1 MELTSLTFEQLR
13 LIVVVYTSSLVP
25 LILIPYL
32 TLKKVIPS
40 WIPIVYIGSFLSCA
54 IGWELWFTYGWIG
67 GINVDLRREPILSIL
82 IPIHINWLLN
92 SLADAGTI
100 CLGGLFITWKLMK
113 KNSRIFFEWHWA
125 TFFCLLFI
133 FVFQNI
139 LVEMFLYHDQLS
151 IGKPLSWAPLT
162 PLGPWFNP
170 VLFTFNNRS
179 ISFQSQIPWL
189 LMTPIFYKTL
199 IYYLNNYYLN
209 K

>member
-13 LIVVVYTSSLVP
+13 LIIVVYTSSLVP
-25 LILIPYL
+25 LILIPCL

-40 WIPIVYIGSFLSCA
+40 WVPIVYIGSFLLCA

-67 GINVDLRREPILSIL
+67 GVNVDLRREPILSTL

-113 KNSRIFFEWHWA
+113 KNSRIFFKWHWA
-125 TFFCLLFI
+125 TFSCLLFI

-151 IGKPLSWAPLT
+151 VGKPLSWAPLT

-179 ISFQSQIPWL
+179 ISFQSQ
-189 LMTPIFYKTL
+189 
-199 IYYLNNYYLN
+199 NN

>member
-113 KNSRIFFEWHWA
+113 KNSRIFFKWHWA

-151 IGKPLSWAPLT
+151 VGKPLSWAPLT
-162 PLGPWFNP
+162 PFGPWFNP

-179 ISFQSQIPWL
+179 ISFQSQTPWL

-199 IYYLNNYYLN
+199 IYYLKNYYLN